1 MDEHT
6 PHMHLV
12 YIPVVKGKNKKGEEI
27 EKINCSQFW
36 KGFNSYGIL
45 QDEFYKH
52 CREKGY
58 DLQRGEVRE
67 ESREHLT
74 VEEYKIK
81 VKAEELAEKQKELDK
96 LQSIDINVNLKAER
110 KKLTYSI
117 QEVNAIQ
124 EQNRALKLKVY
135 NLKESI
141 KQANQNIKREIQQLP
156 S

>member
-1 MDEHT
+1 M
-6 PHMHLV
+6 P
-12 YIPVVKGKNKKGEEI
+12 G
-27 EKINCSQFW
+27 
-36 KGFNSYGIL
+36 
-45 QDEFYKH
+45 
-52 CREKGY
+52 
-58 DLQRGEVRE
+58 LQRGEVRE

-141 KQANQNIKREIQQLP
+141 KQANQNIKKGNTTIAKLKEERENLKNIEKAYNDLKNEKEHWENFKKKLP
-156 S
+156 KSRK